1 MPGRNPSSRVLADH
15 CRELALWTSDERTHN
30 ILMEMAR
37 EFEEQDP
44 DECPPADEPA
54 PQPLPPSLS

>member
-1 MPGRNPSSRVLADH
+1 MLAEH

-37 EFEEQDP
+37 ELEAPEAD
-44 DECPPADEPA
+44 DPPAPDAVVPR
-54 PQPLPPSLS
+54 PVPRSLS